1 MPVRPAWFLVPDWM
15 VRGDSLAQET
25 RRPGVGNLLIS
36 RPISAMMPWA
46 VGRLIPGISSR
57 RSRAGRIRASGPV
70 PALGPVLPSG
80 SAPQAVLIA
89 VTCSSI
95 RVVSVLIWVVRASI

>member
-1 MPVRPAWFLVPDWM
+1 MPVRPAWFLALDWM

-25 RRPGVGNLLIS
+25 RWPGVGNLLIS

-57 RSRAGRIRASGPV
+57 RSRAGRIGASGPV
-70 PALGPVLPSG
+70 PAPGLPSG
-80 SAPQAVLIA
+80 SAPQAALIA
-89 VTCSSI
+89 ATCSSI